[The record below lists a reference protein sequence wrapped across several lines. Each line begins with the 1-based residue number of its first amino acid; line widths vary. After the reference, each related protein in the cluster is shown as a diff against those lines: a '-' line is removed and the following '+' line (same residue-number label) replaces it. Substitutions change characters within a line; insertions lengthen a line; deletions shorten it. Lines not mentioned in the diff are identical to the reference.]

1 MRSYAA
7 GSGCLMSFLRLSLDD
22 PHAGVPCGVCSVCTG
37 VLPAGLAFSPSA
49 SDVDTARVFARGID
63 VVIEPRKLWPSGSAA
78 ATAAVVRTGRIGAVL
93 GEGRALAFA
102 DDPGWADLVVRLT
115 REGAPDGE
123 LPSEVAAGV
132 VELLARWA
140 RQWPARP
147 TAVAAIP
154 SRTHPLL
161 VASLARHIAEI
172 GHLEL
177 LRPFEID
184 GPRPVSE
191 VASAQRVAAI
201 ASSLRLKP
209 DGAALPVAPGP
220 ILLVD
225 DVYASGWTMTVAAAM
240 LGEAGATAVYPLVL
254 HRRP

>member
-1 MRSYAA
+1 MAS
-7 GSGCLMSFLRLSLDD
+7 SRL
-22 PHAGVPCGVCSVCTG
+22 
-37 VLPAGLAFSPSA
+37 
-49 SDVDTARVFARGID
+49 
-63 VVIEPRKLWPSGSAA
+63 
-78 ATAAVVRTGRIGAVL
+78 GRIGAVL

-115 REGAPDGE
+115 RDGAPDSE
-123 LPSEVAAGV
+123 LPPEVAAGV

-154 SRTHPLL
+154 SRTHSLL
-161 VASLARHIAEI
+161 VTSLARHIAEI

-177 LRPFEID
+177 LAPFEID
-184 GPRPVSE
+184 GPRPVAQ
-191 VASAQRVAAI
+191 VASAQRVAAVM
-201 ASSLRLKP
+201 SGLRSCP
-209 DGAALPVAPGP
+209 DVAVPAGP

-225 DVYASGWTMTVAAAM
+225 DVYTSGWTMTVAAAL

>member
-1 MRSYAA
+1 MPASRAA
-7 GSGCLMSFLRLSLDD
+7 AVRC
-22 PHAGVPCGVCSVCTG
+22 A
-37 VLPAGLAFSPSA
+37 PARCPLAFRRTPTTA
-49 SDVDTARVFARGID
+49 DVDAARVFARGVD
-63 VVIEPRKLWPSGSAA
+63 VVIEPRKLWPTASASLVVPSGAG
-78 ATAAVVRTGRIGAVL
+78 RKGRIGAVI

-115 REGAPDGE
+115 RDGAPDAE

-147 TAVAAIP
+147 TAVVAIP
-154 SRTHPLL
+154 SRTHSLL
-161 VASLARHIAEI
+161 VTSLARHIAEV

-177 LRPFEID
+177 LAPFEID
-184 GPRPVSE
+184 GPRPVAE
-191 VASAQRVAAI
+191 VASAQRVAAVT
-201 ASSLRLKP
+201 SGLRISP
-209 DGAALPVAPGP
+209 DAAVPAGP